1 MSYSK
6 ATWRYHYIKN
16 PYYVYHDD
24 LVNKL
29 IDIMDKDEYKELKTG
44 STPITSI
51 HANNIF
57 NKVMKELK
65 ALAPDVDKYI
75 IIKENKASLD
85 FLNSDYD
92 SNEEDSE
99 EDSEEEE

>member
-1 MSYSK
+1 M
-6 ATWRYHYIKN
+6 
-16 PYYVYHDD
+16 D
-24 LVNKL
+24 LLIKL
-29 IDIMDKDEYKELKTG
+29 IDIMDKEEYNELKTG
-44 STPITSI
+44 TNSITSI

-57 NKVMKELK
+57 NKVMNELK

>member
-1 MSYSK
+1 M
-6 ATWRYHYIKN
+6 
-16 PYYVYHDD
+16 D
-24 LVNKL
+24 LVIKL
-29 IDIMDKDEYKELKTG
+29 IDIMDKEEYNELKIG
-44 STPITSI
+44 SEPITSI

-57 NKVMKELK
+57 NKVMSELK

-99 EDSEEEE
+99 EDSEEDE